1 MSSYKHKDNRRKWP
15 PETCTPR
22 DCYVCH
28 DRCELA
34 RRALTLVDRYG
45 VISRDVQGDR
55 VSEHLVIGGVEIVL
69 SSQSGVV
76 RINVTKP
83 HPSTDYTKP
92 ALEFDLNRV
101 DWESDPAWTRWA
113 LEEIGRHMVLDDL
126 ADV

>member
-1 MSSYKHKDNRRKWP
+1 MSDHHTN
-15 PETCTPR
+15 
-22 DCYVCH
+22 H

-34 RRALTLVDRYG
+34 RRALTIVDRYG